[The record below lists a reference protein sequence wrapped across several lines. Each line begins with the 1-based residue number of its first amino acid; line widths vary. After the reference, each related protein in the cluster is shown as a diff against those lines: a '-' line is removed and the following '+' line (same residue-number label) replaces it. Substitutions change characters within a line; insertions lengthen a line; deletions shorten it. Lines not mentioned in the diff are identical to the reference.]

1 MQRSHGSKLMCR
13 DYFEDGC
20 GRTFV
25 NSSQLNVH
33 VRKVHKGI
41 ILLQED
47 VVEED
52 EYTADDMPSTSKKR
66 CIRIGDDNV
75 EFIEEVGDDQDG
87 IEMEEG
93 DEEDEFIDEI
103 PEEDSKN

>member
-1 MQRSHGSKLMCR
+1 MCR

-103 PEEDSKN
+103 PEEDTKN